1 MTHAKKI
8 NLQYGGLLLKK
19 RLKFFSFVNLL
30 IIDYGIAAI
39 TLLIVI
45 LKEFKQLLTLTKN
58 DFIHI

>member
-1 MTHAKKI
+1 MTRAKKI

-19 RLKFFSFVNLL
+19 RLKFSFVNLL